1 MATTAAILLSAGES
15 TRMGE
20 TKALLPWRDITLL
33 EHQVGALT
41 SAGLSPIVVVLGH
54 QSDKLESL
62 LGDRAGVECVYNPGY
77 IHGKAT
83 SVKAGVGALRRL
95 HGTSADALAMAAI
108 LVLGVDQPRSG
119 DTIRRVVDLHGDG
132 AWLITVPTYQGKGGH
147 PVIFSSSLINEMLE
161 VSEDTLGLKS
171 LVRRHEARTQRVETA
186 SPEVLLDLN
195 TPDDYRRALDT
206 LA

>member
-20 TKALLPWRDITLL
+20 TKALLPWGDATLI
-33 EHQVGALT
+33 EHQVEVLT

-62 LGDRAGVECVYNPGY
+62 VGSRVGVECVYNPDY
-77 IHGKAT
+77 IHGRTT
-83 SVKAGVGALRRL
+83 SVKAGVRALRRL
-95 HGTSADALAMAAI
+95 QDTPADAATMAAV
-108 LVLGVDQPRSG
+108 LVLGVDQPRSS
-119 DTIRRVVDLHGDG
+119 DTIRSVMDLHGDG
-132 AWLITVPTYQGKGGH
+132 AWLITVPTYRGKGGH
-147 PVIFSSSLINEMLE
+147 PVIFSSSLMDEMLE
-161 VSEDTLGLKS
+161 VSEDTLGLKG
-171 LVRRHEARTQRVETA
+171 LVRRHEAQTQRVEA
-186 SPEVLLDLN
+186 DSPEVLLDLN

>member
-20 TKALLPWRDITLL
+20 TKALLPWRDITLV

-62 LGDRAGVECVYNPGY
+62 LGDRAGVECVYNPDY

-83 SVKAGVGALRRL
+83 SVKAGVVHCDGSMIRPPTPLQWRR
-95 HGTSADALAMAAI
+95 
-108 LVLGVDQPRSG
+108 
-119 DTIRRVVDLHGDG
+119 
-132 AWLITVPTYQGKGGH
+132 
-147 PVIFSSSLINEMLE
+147 SSSWELTSPAP
-161 VSEDTLGLKS
+161 VTPSAGWWTS
-171 LVRRHEARTQRVETA
+171 TETGPG
-186 SPEVLLDLN
+186 S
-195 TPDDYRRALDT
+195 
-206 LA
+206 